1 MALKDPTPT
10 RLKTNAA
17 VTSSVRNGSGHGA
30 GDVPHSAFA
39 ARQQVVLLLVRF
51 RPGATAWGIAQLM
64 QAPFRRPRDAG
75 LVFQKTLGSGQNGG
89 FGLRPGLNY
98 QGLFSVFDSEDE
110 ATSYLQRSSQ
120 VAAYLDRAEAAF
132 AAQLAPLSCRGA
144 WSGFTFRPLPATYG
158 ATRTVTTSVVTPSA
172 PAVAGD
178 QHSTMPIASLTRASI
193 RPLKASAFW
202 AQSPEA
208 EADLARAPGCQLAV
222 GLGEAPLLRQATF
235 SLWRDQ
241 SAMDAYAR
249 SGAHQRAIQAAYG
262 KGFFSESMFVR
273 FRPVGLYGQWNG
285 VSFTPF
291 PQSLSPSF
299 SAQVQ

>member
-10 RLKTNAA
+10 RLTTSAA
-17 VTSSVRNGSGHGA
+17 VTSSVSNGDGCGTGA
-30 GDVPHSAFA
+30 LPQGAYSAQ
-39 ARQQVVLLLVRF
+39 QQVVLLLVRF
-51 RPGATAWGIAQLM
+51 RPGATAWGVTQLM

-75 LVFQKTLGSGQNGG
+75 LVFQKVLGSGQNGG

-120 VAAYLDRAEAAF
+120 VAAYLDHAEAAF

-144 WSGFTFRPLPATYG
+144 WSGFTFRPLPPTPNDARADT
-158 ATRTVTTSVVTPSA
+158 ASVATPSQA
-172 PAVAGD
+172 PVAGER
-178 QHSTMPIASLTRASI
+178 STAMPVASLTRASI

-235 SLWRDQ
+235 SLWKDQ
-241 SAMDAYAR
+241 AAMDAYAR

-273 FRPVGLYGQWNG
+273 FRPVGLYGQWSG
-285 VSFTPF
+285 VSFAPF
-291 PQSLSPSF
+291 PHTLPPSF
-299 SAQVQ
+299 SAQAQ

>member
-1 MALKDPTPT
+1 
-10 RLKTNAA
+10 
-17 VTSSVRNGSGHGA
+17 VTDSVFPA
-30 GDVPHSAFA
+30 Q
-39 ARQQVVLLLVRF
+39 QQVVLLLVRF

-75 LVFQKTLGSGQNGG
+75 LAFQKVLGSGQNGG

-120 VAAYLDRAEAAF
+120 VAAYLDHAEAAF

-144 WSGFTFRPLPATYG
+144 WSGFTFRPVPPMPNDARAET
-158 ATRTVTTSVVTPSA
+158 ASVVQASQA
-172 PAVAGD
+172 PVAGD
-178 QHSTMPIASLTRASI
+178 RNRAMPVASLTRASI
-193 RPLKASAFW
+193 RPLKAAAFW
-202 AQSPEA
+202 AQSPAA
-208 EADLARAPGCQLAV
+208 EHDLAEAPGCQLAV

-235 SLWRDQ
+235 SLWKDQ

-262 KGFFSESMFVR
+262 KEFFSESMFVR

-285 VSFTPF
+285 VSFAPF
-291 PQSLSPSF
+291 PHTLLPSF
-299 SAQVQ
+299 PTQAQ